1 MSKWKPTSA
10 SERIMTKIA
19 SHDPSLIAVCSA
31 CRMSKKAE
39 SIADTINNWG
49 QKAVDWASK
58 DNYSNL
64 KNVGSGLGTGLGTY
78 ALSGLVPGARK
89 HRGLRALG
97 ALCAGIGAGMYGDQI
112 RQGAQTLWDKT
123 PWRQKEIQDATA
135 AKIKA
140 DAAAKEQAAAEA
152 RAAERAK
159 VDSAAASEENR
170 ATSTANPSNNPMTVS
185 APPTDADV
193 QIQTNLQT
201 PAEISREKAQ
211 QAALSRAV
219 PGNPRANADVTGD
232 TGEDDENVTL
242 NPDGSPEAEQVK
254 EEERQKERQ
263 RVLQESF
270 GKLKGI
276 AGHAAT
282 AAKGAYGT
290 FKKHW
295 DEAGKRVAEQQAQQA
310 QQQADAE
317 ARALERQLIQNDVMN
332 RPELTGDTAA
342 GRFVDNAVSSARRGA
357 QDVAQGAGDLAR
369 TVGAGTAAAASRVAQ
384 GTKDTLRSAD
394 NAIRNGYTAFGDF
407 VNGNQYGD
415 LGTAPE
421 ALAEK
426 AIRAE
431 WDKQE
436 ATMRRAG
443 WDENRINRSRD
454 LFFRSKRQEARN
466 R

>member
-49 QKAVDWASK
+49 QKAMDWASK

-64 KNVGSGLGTGLGTY
+64 KNVGIGLGTGLGTY

-97 ALCAGIGAGMYGDQI
+97 ALGAGIGAGVYGDQI
-112 RQGAQTLWDKT
+112 RQGAQSLWDKT
-123 PWRQKEIQDATA
+123 PWRQQEIQAASA
-135 AKIKA
+135 AKAKA
-140 DAAAKEQAAAEA
+140 DPTNVQSPADIEA
-152 RAAERAK
+152 
-159 VDSAAASEENR
+159 
-170 ATSTANPSNNPMTVS
+170 
-185 APPTDADV
+185 
-193 QIQTNLQT
+193 
-201 PAEISREKAQ
+201 EKAQ
-211 QAALSRAV
+211 RASMSRPV
-219 PGNPRANADVTGD
+219 PGNVKPDGAVTID
-232 TGEDDENVTL
+232 SGEDDEDLTL
-242 NPDGSPEAEQVK
+242 HEDNSPEAK
-254 EEERQKERQ
+254 RQ
-263 RVLQESF
+263 RALQA
-270 GKLKGI
+270 GIRKLKGF
-276 AGHAAT
+276 AESAVPAV
-282 AAKGAYGT
+282 KGAYGT
-290 FKKHW
+290 FKKQW

-310 QQQADAE
+310 QQQAAAE
-317 ARALERQLIQNDVMN
+317 AQALERQLIQNDVMN

-357 QDVAQGAGDLAR
+357 QDVAQG
-369 TVGAGTAAAASRVAQ
+369 VAGTASRVAQ
-384 GTKDTLRSAD
+384 GTQDTLRNAD
-394 NAIRNGYTAFGDF
+394 NAIRGGYTAFGDF

-415 LGTAPE
+415 LGAAPE

-426 AIRAE
+426 AIRAA

-454 LFFRSKRQEARN
+454 LFFRSKRQEARK

>member
-19 SHDPSLIAVCSA
+19 SHDPSLIAVCSV

-49 QKAVDWASK
+49 QKAMDWASK
-58 DNYSNL
+58 DNFNNL
-64 KNVGSGLGTGLGTY
+64 KNVGIGLGTGLGTY

-97 ALCAGIGAGMYGDQI
+97 ALGAGIGAGMYGDQI
-112 RQGAQTLWDKT
+112 RQGAQSLWDKT
-123 PWRQKEIQDATA
+123 PWRQKEIQAASDAKA
-135 AKIKA
+135 KA
-140 DAAAKEQAAAEA
+140 DAEAKAKADADAKAKAEDAAKRSRADLAAQAAEY
-152 RAAERAK
+152 RK
-159 VDSAAASEENR
+159 GLPTNQDNP
-170 ATSTANPSNNPMTVS
+170 ANQAIQTS

-193 QIQTNLQT
+193 NIPTNVQS
-201 PAEISREKAQ
+201 PADIEAEKKQ
-211 QAALSRAV
+211 RALMARPVAGNVKPDGAV
-219 PGNPRANADVTGD
+219 TVDS
-232 TGEDDENVTL
+232 GEDDEDLTL
-242 NPDGSPEAEQVK
+242 HEDNSPEAK
-254 EEERQKERQ
+254 RQ
-263 RVLQESF
+263 RALQA
-270 GKLKGI
+270 GVRKLKGF
-276 AGHAAT
+276 AESAVPAARS
-282 AAKGAYGT
+282 AYGT

-295 DEAGKRVAEQQAQQA
+295 DEAGKRVAEQQA
-310 QQQADAE
+310 DAE
-317 ARALERQLIQNDVMN
+317 ARALEKQLIQNDVMN

-357 QDVAQGAGDLAR
+357 QDVAQG
-369 TVGAGTAAAASRVAQ
+369 TQ
-384 GTKDTLRSAD
+384 DTLRSAD

-415 LGTAPE
+415 LGAAPE

-443 WDENRINRSRD
+443 WDENRINRTRD
-454 LFFRSKRQEARN
+454 LFFRSKRQEARK